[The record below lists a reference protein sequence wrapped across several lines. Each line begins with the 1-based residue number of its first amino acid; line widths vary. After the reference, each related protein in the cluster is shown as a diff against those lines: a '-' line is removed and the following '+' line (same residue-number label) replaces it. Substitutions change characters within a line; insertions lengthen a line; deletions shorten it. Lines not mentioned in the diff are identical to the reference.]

1 MIHWNKQV
9 GGNHYSKMKIQPA
22 EFINENNLLFAEG
35 NAIKYICRHKSKGK
49 EKDIEKAIH
58 YLRNDIREGLFM
70 NKSEAQIQQL
80 EKRAK
85 GFRRLIAALNDLNMY
100 GIHQQIDKILF
111 VKVDELK
118 DHLKLKIKRNNDKL
132 NEFYT
137 ESIDSLV
144 MMMDQHWR

>member
-1 MIHWNKQV
+1 M
-9 GGNHYSKMKIQPA
+9 S
-22 EFINENNLLFAEG
+22 L
-35 NAIKYICRHKSKGK
+35 
-49 EKDIEKAIH
+49 
-58 YLRNDIREGLFM
+58 
-70 NKSEAQIQQL
+70 SEAQIQQL

-137 ESIDSLV
+137 ESVDSLV
-144 MMMDQHWR
+144 DDDYQTGEIGYKPEPVKKEEPIGESFTSKSYEKRTYENIKDHGTDISFENEKQQTVNNNHNQDI

>member
-1 MIHWNKQV
+1 M
-9 GGNHYSKMKIQPA
+9 S
-22 EFINENNLLFAEG
+22 L
-35 NAIKYICRHKSKGK
+35 
-49 EKDIEKAIH
+49 
-58 YLRNDIREGLFM
+58 
-70 NKSEAQIQQL
+70 SEAQIQQL

-137 ESIDSLV
+137 ESVDSLV
-144 MMMDQHWR
+144 DDDYQQGEVRTESSFVSKDYSKDPGSFSNDLEHHNQQIDKDNHNQDI

>member
-1 MIHWNKQV
+1 M
-9 GGNHYSKMKIQPA
+9 S
-22 EFINENNLLFAEG
+22 L
-35 NAIKYICRHKSKGK
+35 
-49 EKDIEKAIH
+49 
-58 YLRNDIREGLFM
+58 
-70 NKSEAQIQQL
+70 SEAQIQQL

-118 DHLKLKIKRNNDKL
+118 DHVKIKIKKNNDKL

-137 ESIDSLV
+137 ESVDSLV
-144 MMMDQHWR
+144 DDDYQTGEIGYKPEPVKKEEPIGESFTSKSYEKRTYENIKDHGTDISFENEKQQTVKNNHNQDI

>member
-1 MIHWNKQV
+1 M
-9 GGNHYSKMKIQPA
+9 S
-22 EFINENNLLFAEG
+22 L
-35 NAIKYICRHKSKGK
+35 
-49 EKDIEKAIH
+49 
-58 YLRNDIREGLFM
+58 
-70 NKSEAQIQQL
+70 SEAQIQQL

-132 NEFYT
+132 NELYT

-144 MMMDQHWR
+144 IDDYQTGEIGYKPEPVKKEEPIGESFTSKSYEKRTYENIKDHGTDISFENEKQQTLKNNHNQDI

>member
-1 MIHWNKQV
+1 M
-9 GGNHYSKMKIQPA
+9 S
-22 EFINENNLLFAEG
+22 L
-35 NAIKYICRHKSKGK
+35 
-49 EKDIEKAIH
+49 
-58 YLRNDIREGLFM
+58 
-70 NKSEAQIQQL
+70 SEAQIQQL

-118 DHLKLKIKRNNDKL
+118 DHLKKKIKRNNDKL

-137 ESIDSLV
+137 ESVDSLV
-144 MMMDQHWR
+144 DDDYQTGEIGYKPEPVKKEEPIGESFTSKSYEKRTYENIKDHGTDISFENEKQQTVKNNHNQDI